1 MADNRSASEIAER
14 VTRRRG
20 RVLFSQALIFILWQ
34 VSFYA
39 WGATGPGDRLID
51 HVKVSAWAV
60 WVLALLQLMATGG
73 GWFRSREVRRLIND
87 EVAVDNRRRG
97 QQAGFYAAILGGLVV
112 YAINQFVEPV
122 STRDAIHATLS
133 LGVGAALLRY
143 AMLERR
149 GERG

>member
-20 RVLFSQALIFILWQ
+20 RVLFSQALMFILWQ
-34 VSFYA
+34 GFYA
-39 WGATGPGDRLID
+39 WGATDAGDRLID
-51 HVKVSAWAV
+51 QVKVSAWSF

-73 GWFRSREVRRLIND
+73 GWFRSREVRRMIND

-133 LGVGAALLRY
+133 LGVGVALLRY